1 MKDIFLL
8 ISIVLS
14 VWGFLWGIRTILK
27 GYFKPQRMTRFLFML
42 IFVLIF
48 IFLFMEKDT
57 NSIYVAF
64 MAAFGSVVI
73 FLLSLKKGMGGRSKF
88 DLVVLAVALI
98 SIGMWVLIGSSLI
111 GLITSILAGTMAYIP
126 TYIKSWKNPGTEDWF
141 FYLIYALA
149 SVFSILSIKDFSV
162 AKMVFPIFLALS
174 NGTLIFIIVL
184 RKNLLRK

>member
-27 GYFKPQRMTRFLFML
+27 GYFRPQRMTRFLFML

-48 IFLFMEKDT
+48 VFLLMEKDT

-88 DLVVLAVALI
+88 DLVVLTVALI
-98 SIGMWVLIGSSLI
+98 AIGMWALIGNSLA
-111 GLITSILAGTMAYIP
+111 GLVTSILAGTMAYIP

-141 FYLIYALA
+141 FYLIYVSA
-149 SVFSILSIKDFSV
+149 SVFSILSIREFSL
-162 AKMVFPIFLALS
+162 AKMAFPVFLALS
-174 NGTLIFIIVL
+174 NGALIVIIVL
-184 RKNLLRK
+184 RKNLLKR